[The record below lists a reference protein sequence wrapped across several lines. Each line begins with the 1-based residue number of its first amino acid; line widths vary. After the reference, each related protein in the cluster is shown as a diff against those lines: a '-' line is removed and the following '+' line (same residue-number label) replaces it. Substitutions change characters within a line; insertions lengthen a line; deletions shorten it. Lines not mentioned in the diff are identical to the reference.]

1 MDDEVPILDEE
12 NYSTWRIEMRVY
24 LKTMG
29 AAIWKATIGGYVP
42 LKNKSKFAAQREGKK
57 NDALALKTILSG
69 LSSPIKESM
78 GQCTSAK
85 DLWLKLE
92 ETYQSKEEKEEIEDH
107 SIKIIKGK
115 ESSKTLECIISK
127 CDFENISSEDKE
139 SSDNSTKE
147 DLEDISNK
155 SKEVCVDIGKKEDH
169 EDISNEGK
177 EHSKALEC
185 NDDDDEFFSTSE
197 EEDVDIVCVKFDG
210 IYPMKRIEGN
220 LLKLQKEIE
229 EGLYMYRSDH
239 FYTHYNYLS
248 DNTKKFLRRSQRHIL
263 KLKGMLKEQ
272 EESSKLEE
280 KEEEITRLKNGK
292 EDMNIDDEISKSFE
306 TIVHLKTQI
315 EEAKRIEE
323 LLKIQIN
330 EKEESCCKLEAEIV
344 DLRKKVEKSNKFL
357 NSSRILDEIL
367 ESQRSSCDKSG
378 LGYKGEDTHAEAST
392 SKKHEVNI
400 SKKEDNV
407 AKQPSTQG
415 KENFKRIK
423 QGRHQEAILGTPKQ
437 RYESI
442 FHGHCYSC
450 NGYGHKAFEC
460 RSYERR
466 YNGRFYNTTRC
477 WRCDQIGHISV
488 HCNSMRCYSCSG
500 FGHKSQECW
509 NTRRK
514 SMMRTSH
521 SMARRR
527 NEVRKGDIFENMDTQ
542 SSSSEE
548 KGHLQKWVKKTEQ
561 PDQNEIL
568 KGSSNV
574 PFTKAHAGNSGDSR
588 VSTRSDLE

>member
-1 MDDEVPILDEE
+1 MDDEIPILDEE

-29 AAIWKATIGGYVP
+29 ATIWKAAIGGSVP

-92 ETYQSKEEKEEIEDH
+92 ETYQKKKEDVEDH
-107 SIKIIKGK
+107 SVKIIKGK
-115 ESSKTLECIISK
+115 ESLTLDCI
-127 CDFENISSEDKE
+127 CDDFKGKE
-139 SSDNSTKE
+139 SCD
-147 DLEDISNK
+147 D
-155 SKEVCVDIGKKEDH
+155 VGKKEDI
-169 EDISNEGK
+169 EDTSNEGK
-177 EHSKALEC
+177 ESPKTLDCIDSKC
-185 NDDDDEFFSTSE
+185 DDVEFFSSE
-197 EEDVDIVCVKFDG
+197 EDDLETVCVKFDDS
-210 IYPMKRIEGN
+210 YPMERIEEN
-220 LLKLQKEIE
+220 LLELQKEIE
-229 EGLYMYRSDH
+229 EGLYRYRSDH

-248 DNTKKFLRRSQRHIL
+248 DNTKKFLRRSQRYIL
-263 KLKGMLKEQ
+263 MLKEMLK
-272 EESSKLEE
+272 ESNKTQLEE
-280 KEEEITRLKNGK
+280 KEEEITRLKNEK
-292 EDMNIDDEISKSFE
+292 ENVKVDDEIRKSFE

-323 LLKIQIN
+323 LLKNQIN

-344 DLRKKVEKSNKFL
+344 DLRKKVENSNKFL
-357 NSSRILDEIL
+357 NSSLILDEIL
-367 ESQRSSCDKSG
+367 ESQRSPYDKSG

-392 SKKHEVNI
+392 SKKHEVNP

-415 KENFKRIK
+415 KENFKRTK

-466 YNGRFYNTTRC
+466 YNGRFYNTMRC
-477 WRCDQIGHISV
+477 WRCDQVGHIVV
-488 HCNSMRCYSCSG
+488 HCNTMRCYSCSG
-500 FGHKSQECW
+500 FGHKSHECW

-514 SMMRTSH
+514 SMMRTSN

-527 NEVRKGDIFENMDTQ
+527 NEVRKGDIFEKMDAQ

-548 KGHLQKWVKKTEQ
+548 QGHLQKWVKKTEQ
-561 PDQNEIL
+561 PEQE
-568 KGSSNV
+568 
-574 PFTKAHAGNSGDSR
+574 
-588 VSTRSDLE
+588 

>member
-24 LKTMG
+24 WKTMG
-29 AAIWKATIGGYVP
+29 VAIWKATIGGYVP
-42 LKNKSKFAAQREGKK
+42 LKNKSKFAYQREGKN

-115 ESSKTLECIISK
+115 ESSKALECIISK

-197 EEDVDIVCVKFDG
+197 EEDVNIVCVKFDG

-280 KEEEITRLKNGK
+280 KDEEITRLKNGK

-315 EEAKRIEE
+315 QEAKRIEE

-344 DLRKKVEKSNKFL
+344 DLRKKAEKSNKFL

-378 LGYKGEDTHAEAST
+378 LGYKGEYTHAEAST
-392 SKKHEVNI
+392 
-400 SKKEDNV
+400 V

-415 KENFKRIK
+415 KKNFKRIK

-450 NGYGHKAFEC
+450 NGYGHKSFEC
-460 RSYERR
+460 RSYESR
-466 YNGRFYNTTRC
+466 YNRRIYNTTRC
-477 WRCDQIGHISV
+477 WRCDQI
-488 HCNSMRCYSCSG
+488 
-500 FGHKSQECW
+500 
-509 NTRRK
+509 
-514 SMMRTSH
+514 
-521 SMARRR
+521 
-527 NEVRKGDIFENMDTQ
+527 
-542 SSSSEE
+542 
-548 KGHLQKWVKKTEQ
+548 
-561 PDQNEIL
+561 
-568 KGSSNV
+568 
-574 PFTKAHAGNSGDSR
+574 
-588 VSTRSDLE
+588 

>member
-1 MDDEVPILDEE
+1 
-12 NYSTWRIEMRVY
+12 
-24 LKTMG
+24 LKTTPSRSSKVKNHQKILN
-29 AAIWKATIGGYVP
+29 ALFLNVI
-42 LKNKSKFAAQREGKK
+42 LKTFQVKIKKQVIIAQR
-57 NDALALKTILSG
+57 
-69 LSSPIKESM
+69 
-78 GQCTSAK
+78 
-85 DLWLKLE
+85 
-92 ETYQSKEEKEEIEDH
+92 
-107 SIKIIKGK
+107 KI
-115 ESSKTLECIISK
+115 
-127 CDFENISSEDKE
+127 
-139 SSDNSTKE
+139 
-147 DLEDISNK
+147 LEDISNEG
-155 SKEVCVDIGKKEDH
+155 KEVCVDIGKKEDH

-185 NDDDDEFFSTSE
+185 NDDDDDDEFFSTSE

-292 EDMNIDDEISKSFE
+292 EDMNIDYEISKSFE

-330 EKEESCCKLEAEIV
+330 EKEDSCCKLEAEIV

-367 ESQRSSCDKSG
+367 ESQRPSCDKSG

-392 SKKHEVNI
+392 SKKHEVI
-400 SKKEDNV
+400 PSKKEDNI
-407 AKQPSTQG
+407 AKKSSTQG
-415 KENFKRIK
+415 KENFKSTKEESIF
-423 QGRHQEAILGTPKQ
+423 GTPKQ

-450 NGYGHKAFEC
+450 NGYGHKYFEC
-460 RSYERR
+460 RSYERI
-466 YNGRFYNTTRC
+466 YNGIFYNTTWC
-477 WRCDQIGHISV
+477 WSCDQVGHIV
-488 HCNSMRCYSCSG
+488 AHCNSMRCYSYSG
-500 FGHKSQECW
+500 FGYKS
-509 NTRRK
+509 
-514 SMMRTSH
+514 
-521 SMARRR
+521 
-527 NEVRKGDIFENMDTQ
+527 
-542 SSSSEE
+542 
-548 KGHLQKWVKKTEQ
+548 
-561 PDQNEIL
+561 
-568 KGSSNV
+568 
-574 PFTKAHAGNSGDSR
+574 
-588 VSTRSDLE
+588 